1 MWAVVLPVLYL
12 NILQSAVTPCSHTLD
27 EFIKR
32 DLLNLPD
39 SLAAERPVCVAILV
53 EPVGTLFE
61 AHLGEDK
68 IGRASCRERVYSNV

>member
-1 MWAVVLPVLYL
+1 MWGVVSLVTDLD
-12 NILQSAVTPCSHTLD
+12 ILQSAITPRSHAFC

-39 SLAAERPVCVAILV
+39 SLAAERPVCITILV

-61 AHLGEDK
+61 THLRED
-68 IGRASCRERVYSNV
+68 IQFHGGLHCA